1 MTAARWFRH
10 LLTPHWRTRIAF
22 SKRTLAAIEAAIA
35 RAERNHAGQIR
46 FAVETALPSAHL
58 WRRVSS
64 RERAL
69 EAFSSLRVW
78 DTERNNGVL
87 IYVLWAERTVE
98 IVADRGFVER
108 VRPSEWEAVCRL
120 MEGYFREG
128 RFRDGAIAG
137 IDAVGALLS
146 RHYPSTDGSGGRSSD
161 ELPNQ
166 PALL

>member
-1 MTAARWFRH
+1 MTVARWIRP
-10 LLTPHWRTRIAF
+10 LLTPPWRIRLAF
-22 SKRTLAAIEAAIA
+22 SQRTLAAIEAAIA
-35 RAERNHAGQIR
+35 RVERNHAGHIR
-46 FAVETALPSAHL
+46 FAVETAVPSAYR
-58 WRRVSS
+58 WRRASS
-64 RERAL
+64 RARAL

-87 IYVLWAERTVE
+87 IYVLWAERRLE
-98 IVADRGFVER
+98 IVADRGFGQR

-120 MEGYFREG
+120 IEGYFREG

-146 RHYPSTDGSGGRSSD
+146 RHYPSAEASAGRTAT
-161 ELPNQ
+161 ERPGQ